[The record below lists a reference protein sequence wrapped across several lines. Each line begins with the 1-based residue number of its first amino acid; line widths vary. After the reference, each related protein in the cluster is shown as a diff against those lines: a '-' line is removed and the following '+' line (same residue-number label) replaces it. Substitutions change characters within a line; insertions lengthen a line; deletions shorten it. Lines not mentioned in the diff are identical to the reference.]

1 MALKVPMDHAAKKAI
16 KEVQV
21 WPDRPASKANK
32 VSRAASASQ
41 ALWAL
46 LALKEP
52 LALKERRDLEA
63 TMVLLVIEVLL
74 APWAAMVKMESQAQ
88 SDQKA

>member
-1 MALKVPMDHAAKKAI
+1 MDHAANAAI

-21 WPDRPASKANK
+21 WPDRPASKASK
-32 VSRAASASQ
+32 VSKVASASQ

-46 LALKEP
+46 LALKVL

-63 TMVLLVIEVLL
+63 TMVLQAIKVLL
-74 APWAAMVKMESQAQ
+74 APWAAMVQMESQA
-88 SDQKA
+88 